1 MSRYGLNYYGL
12 AYYGPDNPV
21 SFVASNFTAKA
32 YGYGSI
38 QLAWNTPTGSWSKIR
53 LVRNPY
59 GFPVNAF
66 DGDLLVGTSK
76 ELDPTVFLDDSG
88 LLQGAFYYYS
98 LFVFDTVSYSWK
110 RAGSALGLSVKDY
123 DYRNKLYNWLPEVTK
138 IERLYNADDKL
149 NNQDLYNFLSLFG
162 FQLDQTHTLTAL
174 IEDRNNIERVNGLL
188 LPLFLKQFGLT
199 YEPEIGF
206 QQARILIRDAIE
218 IGKKKGSQDGLREFI
233 KAFTGYGVP
242 QPIAGT
248 PNPSIDG
255 LRMGKNLMLDYNDSS
270 FEESKGHWGTST
282 ASVSVVSL
290 LQKKATRI
298 VVATSVAT
306 LTVGTHS
313 FKVNQKVFINGSK
326 FPAFNTG
333 AVTPV
338 TITAVAA
345 TTISFSSS
353 ITTFPST
360 SLFNKETEQYPVV
373 TVYPA
378 PHIEATAPTAY
389 PNKQKGILSV
399 NRTTG
404 TGNVDVECG
413 LANPITQGVPVT
425 AGLSYAFSVYAG
437 SMGTVRNVQSK
448 IRWYTRL
455 GVFISETSGTAVSTV
470 LNTLTARPSA
480 IGTAPT
486 GAYYA
491 VPKVT
496 VVAATD
502 TATEFHYLDGA
513 QFEQSASVTAFQE
526 SRQLQITLRATRI
539 NELTNP
545 HFAAP
550 ITPWAVTGGTTST
563 GSYAQEPDSE
573 VFQIGYLTVSGNV
586 VTIETTVSHDVESGS
601 EMVISGLGAPYDGV
615 VTVADSGLNL
625 TNPLEASKTFTYS
638 LTTADVAR
646 AAVTGTTYLSGN
658 SLYISATS
666 STVSI
671 KSTTSPSD
679 LTSILYPS
687 TSYSFSIYAQL
698 DTANVEEV
706 TPSIVWYNSSK
717 VVISTSVGDQVN
729 VVSSGTSWDR
739 VSMIATAPSNAAYA
753 HVELTWDVISG
764 SILILDSALF
774 ENVGVILPYF
784 DGDHGP
790 SEATDLIWEGLPNES
805 RSHLYKNRF
814 SVQTRLT
821 DELLDN
827 YVNLGTTFAV
837 YLAQPQT

>member
-1 MSRYGLNYYGL
+1 
-12 AYYGPDNPV
+12 
-21 SFVASNFTAKA
+21 
-32 YGYGSI
+32 
-38 QLAWNTPTGSWSKIR
+38 
-53 LVRNPY
+53 
-59 GFPVNAF
+59 
-66 DGDLLVGTSK
+66 
-76 ELDPTVFLDDSG
+76 
-88 LLQGAFYYYS
+88 
-98 LFVFDTVSYSWK
+98 
-110 RAGSALGLSVKDY
+110 
-123 DYRNKLYNWLPEVTK
+123 
-138 IERLYNADDKL
+138 
-149 NNQDLYNFLSLFG
+149 
-162 FQLDQTHTLTAL
+162 
-174 IEDRNNIERVNGLL
+174 
-188 LPLFLKQFGLT
+188 
-199 YEPEIGF
+199 
-206 QQARILIRDAIE
+206 
-218 IGKKKGSQDGLREFI
+218 
-233 KAFTGYGVP
+233 
-242 QPIAGT
+242 
-248 PNPSIDG
+248 
-255 LRMGKNLMLDYNDSS
+255 
-270 FEESKGHWGTST
+270 
-282 ASVSVVSL
+282 
-290 LQKKATRI
+290 
-298 VVATSVAT
+298 
-306 LTVGTHS
+306 VGTHS

-333 AVTPV
+333 SVTPV

-550 ITPWAVTGGTTST
+550 TTPWAVTGGTTST
-563 GSYAQEPDSE
+563 GSLAQEPDSE
-573 VFQIGYLTVSGNV
+573 VFQIGYLTVSGNI

-615 VTVADSGLNL
+615 ITVADSGLNL
-625 TNPLEASKTFTYS
+625 TSPLEASKTFTYA

-646 AAVTGTTYLSGN
+646 TAVTGTTYLSGN
-658 SLYISATS
+658 SFYISATS

-671 KSTTSPSD
+671 KSTTLPSD

-706 TPSIVWYNSSK
+706 TPSIVWYDSSK
-717 VVISTSVGDQVN
+717 VVISTSVGEQAN
-729 VVSSGTSWDR
+729 VVSSGTAWDR

-764 SILILDSALF
+764 SILVLDSALF

-790 SEATDLIWEGLPNES
+790 SEATDLIWEGLPAAS